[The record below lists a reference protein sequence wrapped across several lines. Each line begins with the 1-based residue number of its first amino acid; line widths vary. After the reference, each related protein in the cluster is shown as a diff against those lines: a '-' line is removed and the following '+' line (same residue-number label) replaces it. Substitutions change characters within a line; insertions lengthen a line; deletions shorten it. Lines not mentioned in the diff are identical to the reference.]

1 MRREEGFALGAGLA
15 CLAVNAV
22 ILGTVAT
29 PARVHD
35 APLLAPLVLGAV
47 IYGWLLV
54 AWTLVRRTL
63 VHKRRKQRPTA
74 RVRLSR
80 SDLKRTALTTVAGL
94 AMVMAPVLFS
104 IFGTR
109 FPMTHPMLGTRLGGS
124 ADPMAWGLVVG
135 AMSVGTLVV
144 AGAAVF
150 FAIVLLMPVVYTD
163 VRHE

>member
-1 MRREEGFALGAGLA
+1 MRREEVFALGAGVI

-22 ILGTVAT
+22 LVTLVIT
-29 PARVHD
+29 PERVRD
-35 APLLAPLVLGAV
+35 APLLAPVVLGAV

-54 AWTLVRRTL
+54 AWMLVRRTL
-63 VHKRRKQRPTA
+63 VQKRRKQRPNA

-80 SDLKRTALTTVAGL
+80 SDLRRTALTTVAGM

-109 FPMTHPMLGTRLGGS
+109 FPMTHPMLGSKLGGA
-124 ADPMAWGLVVG
+124 ADPMAWGVIVG
-135 AMSVGTLVV
+135 AMSIGTLVV
-144 AGAAVF
+144 CGVAVF
-150 FAIVLLMPVVYTD
+150 YAITLLMPVVYTD